1 MRTKRDQRGSSLV
14 MLIGIVAALAIM
26 ATTLVVLT
34 SNVHHNTYVDRM
46 EVKADAVTEAAL
58 DVGMADLSA
67 TWPVASGT
75 GPTLDATAFRSMF
88 TADQF
93 PGPQG
98 GGSFAQYTYFDNPWP
113 DGTYHSPYSAAN
125 PPTYDMNQDSQMYIT
140 AQAGVGPGKARIQSL
155 VRVTYFQADFPRGV
169 AVFTGADLLS
179 NGGGNNPK
187 IHVEVAPP
195 TGTVSARAAG
205 DIEEDGTGKKAAV
218 FDQATMIGLEGAAA
232 GTVEDVFPAALR
244 DALVQTA
251 KDHGRYFS
259 GANAVANAA
268 ASPPKGTWSAGGL
281 TGLTVIEPSSYT
293 TLSLKGTYN
302 SEQTPGIIILLGGS
316 NLDFGGGGDYYG
328 VLYTQGTV
336 EKGHGSFIVH
346 GMLVCDSTLDMRGTV
361 DIKYNDNCIA
371 NLAKRFH
378 SNVMMVPNTWREL
391 KPQ

>member
-1 MRTKRDQRGSSLV
+1 

-34 SNVHHNTYVDRM
+34 INVHHNTYADRM

-67 TWPVASGT
+67 SWPVASGT
-75 GPTLDATAFRSMF
+75 GPTIDTTAFRGMF
-88 TADQF
+88 TPDQF
-93 PGPQG
+93 PDPEG
-98 GGSFAQYTYFDNPWP
+98 GGAFAQYTYFDNPP
-113 DGTYHSPYSAAN
+113 YSGGYSAAN
-125 PPTYDMNQDSQMYIT
+125 PPAFDMNQDSQMYIT

-205 DIEEDGTGKKAAV
+205 DIEEDGSGNKAAV

-232 GTVEDVFPAALR
+232 GTVEDVFPSALR
-244 DALVQTA
+244 DALIQTA

-259 GANAVANAA
+259 GANAVADAV
-268 ASPPKGTWSAGGL
+268 ASPAKGSWSDGGL

-302 SEQTPGIIILLGGS
+302 SEARPGIIILLGGS
-316 NLDFGGGGDYYG
+316 NLDFGGGGDFYG

-336 EKGHGSFIVH
+336 DKGHGSFIVH

-391 KPQ
+391 QPQ